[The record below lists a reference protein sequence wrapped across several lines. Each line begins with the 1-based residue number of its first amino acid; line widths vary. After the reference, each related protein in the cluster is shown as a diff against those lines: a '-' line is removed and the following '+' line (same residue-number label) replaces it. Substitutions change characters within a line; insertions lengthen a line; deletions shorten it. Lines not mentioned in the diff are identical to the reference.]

1 MAAAARKKRSRR
13 PPPATLL
20 RRWSVVAVVLVVGYF
35 YYHPISAYFS
45 TRHELG
51 TTRTEVHQLQAEKD
65 LLSQQLAA
73 ASSTQALARAA
84 RALGYVRPDEH
95 LYIVK
100 GIAAWERTHS
110 LDGSGR

>member
-1 MAAAARKKRSRR
+1 M
-13 PPPATLL
+13 
-20 RRWSVVAVVLVVGYF
+20 RRWSVVGAVVVVAYF

-51 TTRTEVHQLQAEKD
+51 TTRAEVHRLQAEKD
-65 LLSQQLAA
+65 TLTQQLAA

-84 RALGYVRPDEH
+84 RALGYIRPDEH

-100 GIAAWERTHS
+100 GIEAWIRTHT